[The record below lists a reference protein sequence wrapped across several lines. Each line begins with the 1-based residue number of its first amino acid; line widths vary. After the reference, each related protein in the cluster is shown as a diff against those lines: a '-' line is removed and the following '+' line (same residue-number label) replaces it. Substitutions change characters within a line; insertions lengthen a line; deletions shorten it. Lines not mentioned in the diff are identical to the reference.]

1 MWATKRQSAVMKN
14 EKHLCCRLIPSDSEE
29 VKGKSSCCSW
39 FRWVSQA
46 SIHVCC
52 ECRPSCQKSNNSEN
66 IRLSLQCGS
75 RPAKH
80 VRPSLHLLTF
90 PCSGSEPIIWVLLVP
105 GQSTWSLVIASVEA
119 LFWWR
124 VWRTWLWSPSD
135 EKYWL
140 LKFDQSK

>member
-1 MWATKRQSAVMKN
+1 MKN

-75 RPAKH
+75 RPSQACQTESPP
-80 VRPSLHLLTF
+80 VDVSLQRFWANNLSPAGPWT
-90 PCSGSEPIIWVLLVP
+90 VDMVP
-105 GQSTWSLVIASVEA
+105 GYSKCWGFVLMKSVKNLVMITEWRKVLITKVWSIQVDWIVPRL
-119 LFWWR
+119 
-124 VWRTWLWSPSD
+124 
-135 EKYWL
+135 
-140 LKFDQSK
+140 